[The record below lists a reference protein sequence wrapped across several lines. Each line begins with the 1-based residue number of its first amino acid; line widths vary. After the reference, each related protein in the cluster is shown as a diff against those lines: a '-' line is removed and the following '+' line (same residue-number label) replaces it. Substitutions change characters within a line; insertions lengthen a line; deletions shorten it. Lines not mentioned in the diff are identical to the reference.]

1 MDEKFTLAPASI
13 PQEQFL
19 DSESTVT
26 LYHGSAGGGKTFAII
41 ISLVKF
47 ALRKNTTAVVF
58 RRTSTQLR
66 QNGGIWQEATAI
78 FKRMFGKDVIIRNRD
93 MEIYVRST
101 NATIK
106 FSHLQHQSDINNHLG
121 AQYSLIV
128 FDEATLFPFE
138 EMILPLFCRLRN
150 ARVDYTPQILWAT
163 NPMYN
168 HGIYHWINDFYLDE
182 FGIPTEE
189 KSNVERYFVLQNNKP
204 LWYNTRKEA
213 EAIHGSG
220 PDSPVQSFR
229 AIRAHVTQNIP
240 LMKANPGYIA
250 SLKALPDIKRR
261 IFLDGSWTARE
272 EEAGLILRSMFNMVE
287 HPNINARKR
296 VRSFDLA
303 SQPVSTQSPNPDW
316 TRGVLIS
323 KDDRGIYT
331 VEDIVSLR
339 DRPHIVEQ
347 LIYDCAEDDPSG
359 TVTTYPIDPGQA
371 GIARAADMK
380 RHLAEKGKSCKII
393 RPNKSKRTRFL
404 AFSAI
409 AEAGY
414 VNVVRADWNEEFF
427 NELEEFTGLK
437 TRERDD
443 MVDCCSDAVLALNQS
458 TELPEFSL
466 SSIDTTSSSTPIF
479 QGYNFSQ
486 APAQQQFQP
495 LPSFKF

>member
-1 MDEKFTLAPASI
+1 MDEKFVLAPASI

-19 DSESTVT
+19 QSTSTVT

-47 ALRKNTTAVVF
+47 AMMKNTTAVVF

-66 QNGGIWQEATAI
+66 QNGGIWQEATAV
-78 FKRMFGKDVIIRNRD
+78 FKRMFGKDVVIRNRD
-93 MEIYVRST
+93 LEIYIPST

-138 EMILPLFCRLRN
+138 EMILPLFGRLRN
-150 ARVDYTPQILWAT
+150 ANVNYKPQILWAT

-168 HGIYHWINDFYLDE
+168 HGIYHWISDFYLDE
-182 FGIPTEE
+182 FGIPTDE

-204 LWYNTRKEA
+204 IWYNTRAEA
-213 EAIHGSG
+213 EAVHGG
-220 PDSPVQSFR
+220 GADSPVQSFR
-229 AIRAHVTQNIP
+229 AIRAHITQNIP
-240 LMKANPGYIA
+240 LMKANPSYIA
-250 SLKALPDIKRR
+250 NLKSLPDIKRR

-287 HPNINARKR
+287 HPNVNAKKR

-323 KDDRGIYT
+323 KDDKGIYT
-331 VEDIVSLR
+331 VEDIVSIR

-347 LIYDCAEDDPSG
+347 LIYDCAEDDPNG
-359 TVTTYPIDPGQA
+359 TVTTYPVDPGQA
-371 GIARAADMK
+371 GIARAMEMK
-380 RHLAEKGKSCKII
+380 RNLAEKGKTCKII

-414 VNVVRADWNEEFF
+414 INVVRAPWNEEFF

-437 TRERDD
+437 RGERDD
-443 MVDCCSDAVLALNQS
+443 MVDCCSDAIVALNQS
-458 TELPEFSL
+458 VE
-466 SSIDTTSSSTPIF
+466 
-479 QGYNFSQ
+479 
-486 APAQQQFQP
+486 
-495 LPSFKF
+495 LPSFSLPNLTSAPSYSFTQPVLPISSAPVISSGEFTF